1 MQKNYQESLNKIFR
15 ILLGKEEF
23 RTFKSNLRTTKFEKS
38 DSAKTISLEISF
50 SIEIK
55 PNIMGIDY
63 HIIKDTLEESIRKL
77 WDENLLEDSFGVLII
92 RELGLYSAELDE
104 RVSPSFHY
112 FSQEV
117 FDTIRDYIKNE
128 FEVSEIYALR
138 ELTFDF
144 RTEDLENLT
153 YPSPSSLSFDVSLEV
168 TKIYLDGKDI
178 SNLLTYDL
186 IEQLYGACFYEEYF
200 EDGESILSGI
210 LYGKLAN
217 DFELNQS
224 DRYVNTYIGVTKI
237 LGVDM
242 SEPPEDYTTKQDVME
257 KIFKLVKS

>member
-1 MQKNYQESLNKIFR
+1 MQKNYQASLNKIFR

-23 RTFKSNLRTTKFEKS
+23 RTFESNLRTTKFEKS

-50 SIEIK
+50 NIEIK
-55 PNIMGIDY
+55 PNIMGVDY
-63 HIIKDTLEESIRKL
+63 GFIKDTLEESIRKL
-77 WDENLLEDSFGVLII
+77 WNENLLEDSFGFLII
-92 RELGLYSAELDE
+92 KELTLYSMELDE
-104 RVSPSFHY
+104 KVFPSFHY
-112 FSQEV
+112 FSNEV

-128 FEVSEIYALR
+128 FKVSEIYASR

-144 RTEDLENLT
+144 RTEDLENST
-153 YPSPSSLSFDVSLEV
+153 YTSDSSLSFDVTLEV

-186 IEQLYGACFYEEYF
+186 IKELYGACFYEEYF
-200 EDGESILSGI
+200 EDDESILSGI

-217 DFELNQS
+217 DFELGQS
-224 DRYVNTYIGVTKI
+224 DRYVNTFIGVTKI
-237 LGVDM
+237 LGEDM
-242 SEPPEDYTTKQDVME
+242 SDPPEDYTTKQDVME